1 MYSYKGNKWCSYS
14 LNPPLTAR
22 CGLEVVR
29 PDQMYMIL
37 GHFYMIFISFEVKPA
52 GILSRVK
59 VQQHHL
65 GYESAASLDGHV
77 IKADTSSQA
86 ATVWDAV

>member
-1 MYSYKGNKWCSYS
+1 
-14 LNPPLTAR
+14 
-22 CGLEVVR
+22 
-29 PDQMYMIL
+29 
-37 GHFYMIFISFEVKPA
+37 MIFISFEVKPA